1 MKAGRQMQPGH
12 TSLRACKM
20 ADSYEAVHALGTFA
34 GSDKSGSMQCEQCML
49 TACSARNA
57 AWCAPTADKAQSLRL
72 TESDVPLSDLQPQVC
87 ELVKLSL
94 SALAVKILDC
104 TRSCSGV
111 VFVDC
116 GPASLT
122 DAAGNKATRCL
133 HVAVA
138 GHAFC
143 AAYNY
148 IASQNVRS
156 QSFTSKWLRSM
167 DKVLRW
173 LSMECCADVN

>member
-1 MKAGRQMQPGH
+1 
-12 TSLRACKM
+12 M
-20 ADSYEAVHALGTFA
+20 ADSFAAVHELRTFA

-57 AWCAPTADKAQSLRL
+57 AWCAPTADKAQSLHL
-72 TESDVPLSDLQPQVC
+72 TESDVPLSDLQAQVC

-122 DAAGNKATRCL
+122 DEAGTKATRCL
-133 HVAVA
+133 HVA

-143 AAYNY
+143 AAYKY
-148 IASQNVRS
+148 CLTECPVAKLHQ
-156 QSFTSKWLRSM
+156 QLAAQHGQGTEM
-167 DKVLRW
+167 AGHGVLCSRQ
-173 LSMECCADVN
+173 LGPRHTCARGPGNT